1 MTKLQTISDKNTK
14 SFKIKKLLVKK
25 LNKEQFKKDNLIIVI
40 GGDGFMLQTLK
51 KNKNSK
57 KLFYGINSGNYGFLM
72 NKFSSKNIIK
82 NLSKANMVSIYPL
95 EMIVKNKSNQARKS
109 LAINEVS
116 ILRQSRQAASL
127 SIKQGSRQI
136 IKKLVSDGVLVSTP
150 AGSTAYNL
158 SVHGPI
164 LSLHSKKLSISPIS
178 AFRPRRWKGKIVND
192 KSKIIITNLDPSK
205 RPISAV
211 ADNLEVRNAKS
222 ITVKTNN
229 KIKEFIFQISNT
241 EKIYLSK
248 NSEDL
253 KFNEKILSVKLDKKI
268 IYKENII
275 LQSLYKA
282 ATDQNI
288 PPNTII
294 EFARIYGFQVDFQR
308 DIRKEDKFQIMYE
321 VFIDENKKIIET
333 GEILFANLK
342 LSGQDNS
349 LYYFDKENLEG
360 HYDKNGKSV
369 QKALMKSP
377 INGARLSSSFGM
389 RKHPIDGYNKMHRGT
404 DFAAPKGTP
413 IMASGNGIVKK
424 AGWCGGGGNCVKIRH
439 NSTYETVYA
448 HMSKFA
454 RGIKNGVRVKQ
465 GQTIGYVGSTG
476 KSTGPHLHYEV
487 IVNGKKVNSQKL
499 KLPSGKVLKG
509 KNREYFE
516 TAKIKLD
523 VLKSEK
529 IIGLN

>member
-1 MTKLQTISDKNTK
+1 MQKKIRKYFFNNLKLIGLIFLIILTLIIAAYSNQKENLNKKQNNDFINNIYFKKTLNEIVNNLEPRYEKYNH
-14 SFKIKKLLVKK
+14 KIKSGETFDKILSSYSIEKEEIIAIKESLLKKFNINK
-25 LNKEQFKKDNLIIVI
+25 LN
-40 GGDGFMLQTLK
+40 T
-51 KNKNSK
+51 
-57 KLFYGINSGNYGFLM
+57 
-72 NKFSSKNIIK
+72 
-82 NLSKANMVSIYPL
+82 
-95 EMIVKNKSNQARKS
+95 NQK
-109 LAINEVS
+109 I
-116 ILRQSRQAASL
+116 
-127 SIKQGSRQI
+127 QI
-136 IKKLVSDGVLVSTP
+136 I
-150 AGSTAYNL
+150 
-158 SVHGPI
+158 
-164 LSLHSKKLSISPIS
+164 
-178 AFRPRRWKGKIVND
+178 
-192 KSKIIITNLDPSK
+192 LDQ
-205 RPISAV
+205 
-211 ADNLEVRNAKS
+211 
-222 ITVKTNN
+222 TNN

-248 NSEDL
+248 NSEEE
-253 KFNEKILSVKLDKKI
+253 KFNEKILTVKLDKKI
-268 IYKENII
+268 VYKENII

-321 VFIDENKKIIET
+321 VFIDKNNKVIET
-333 GEILFANLK
+333 GEILFANLN

-349 LYYFDKENLEG
+349 LYYFDKENVEG

-369 QKALMKSP
+369 QKALMKTP

-389 RKHPIDGYNKMHRGT
+389 RKHPIDGFNKMHRGT

-413 IMASGNGIVKK
+413 IMASGNGIIKK
-424 AGWCGGGGNCVKIRH
+424 AGWCGGGGNCVKIKH

-454 RGIKNGVRVKQ
+454 RGIKKGVRVKQ

-509 KNREYFE
+509 KNREIFE
-516 TAKIKLD
+516 TNKIKLN